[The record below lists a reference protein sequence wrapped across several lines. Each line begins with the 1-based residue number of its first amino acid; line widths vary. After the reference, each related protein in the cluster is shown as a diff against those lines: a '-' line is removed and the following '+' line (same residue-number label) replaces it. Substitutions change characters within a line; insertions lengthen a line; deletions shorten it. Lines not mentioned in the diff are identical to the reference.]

1 MNNDLSLEEFL
12 VRNRIDISDWNQA
25 NIEWPVLLE
34 IASDHDAMQVYTLK
48 IQQNSSPR
56 LSKSSQAFIQ
66 FVGE

>member
-34 IASDHDAMQVYTLK
+34 IASDHDAMQDTLK